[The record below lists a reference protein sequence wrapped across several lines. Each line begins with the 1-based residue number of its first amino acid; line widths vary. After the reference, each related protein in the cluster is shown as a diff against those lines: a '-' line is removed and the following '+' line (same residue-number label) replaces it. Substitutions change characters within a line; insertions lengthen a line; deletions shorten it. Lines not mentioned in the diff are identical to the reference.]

1 MQYCKAFLKDCTA
14 SIMQADGFDGDTC
27 DTCCGRKRKEIQAFV
42 SWVDTKAL
50 GQAISENLGT
60 WGVPPTLENIKKVY
74 AGMLEGTRD
83 EARAVAESMPD

>member
-1 MQYCKAFLKDCTA
+1 
-14 SIMQADGFDGDTC
+14 
-27 DTCCGRKRKEIQAFV
+27 V